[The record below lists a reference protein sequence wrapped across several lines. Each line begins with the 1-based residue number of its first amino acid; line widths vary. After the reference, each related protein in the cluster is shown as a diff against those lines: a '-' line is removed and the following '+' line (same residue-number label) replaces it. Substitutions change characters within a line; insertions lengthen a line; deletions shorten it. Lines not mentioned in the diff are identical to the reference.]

1 MARIISIHS
10 FRGGTG
16 KSNTAANIAALLAS
30 QGLKVGVVDSD
41 IQSPGIHILFGIR
54 GEDVK
59 YSLNDYLWGNCAIEE
74 TAHDVTSNLGAEVSG
89 QVLLIPSS
97 MDTGNIAR
105 VLHEGY
111 DVGVMSQGLRELSAK
126 LELDVLLIDTHPG
139 LNEET
144 LLSIALSD
152 VLVIILR
159 PDEQDYEGTAVTISV
174 ARRLQV
180 PRMYLILNK
189 VPQVYD
195 IEQVKEQVVQT
206 YETEIAAVIPHSD
219 EMMTL
224 ASRGIFAMHFP
235 NHPITKLFREVAD
248 QLTAS

>member
-1 MARIISIHS
+1 MSQIVSIHS

-16 KSNTAANIAALLAS
+16 KSNTVANIAALVAS

-59 YSLNDYLWGNCAIEE
+59 YSLNDYLWGNCSIEE
-74 TAHDVTSNLGAEVSG
+74 TAHDVTGSLGTSVNG

-111 DVGVMSQGLRELSAK
+111 DVGVMSRGLRELNEK
-126 LELDVLLIDTHPG
+126 LGLDVLLIDTHPG

-152 VLVIILR
+152 VLAIILR
-159 PDEQDYEGTAVTISV
+159 PDEQDYEGTAVTVSV

-195 IEQVKEQVVQT
+195 AAQVKEQVAQT
-206 YETEIAAVIPHSD
+206 YETEVAAVIPHSD

-224 ASRGIFAMHFP
+224 ASRGIFATHFP
-235 NHPITKLFREVAD
+235 DHPITQLFKEVAG
-248 QLTAS
+248 QLTSS

>member
-1 MARIISIHS
+1 MARIVSIHS

-54 GEDVK
+54 GEDIK
-59 YSLNDYLWGNCAIEE
+59 HSLNDYLWGNCRIEE
-74 TAHDVTSNLGAEVSG
+74 TAHDVTSNLGTNVSG

-111 DVGVMSQGLRELSAK
+111 DVGVMSQGLRELNEK
-126 LELDVLLIDTHPG
+126 LGLDVLLIDTHPG

-189 VPQVYD
+189 VPRVYD
-195 IEQVKEQVVQT
+195 TDQVKEQVAKT

-219 EMMTL
+219 DMMTL
-224 ASRGIFAMHFP
+224 ASRGIFAMQFP
-235 NHPITKLFREVAD
+235 NHPVTKLLKDVAD
-248 QLTAS
+248 QLSAA